1 MTHLPLAHAQAL
13 VQGALDAA
21 DAGGWRISVAVVD
34 QHGNLVA
41 FARHDGSTLAGVLS
55 SQSKAWTSAAT
66 GASTGALQPLTEP
79 GQPIYGLAYAGGP
92 DRPFTPIPGGLPIHT
107 ADGVLIGGIGIGGAP
122 EPADDEQIAAAA
134 AQKSAAR

>member
-1 MTHLPLAHAQAL
+1 MTHLTLAHAQAL

-34 QHGNLVA
+34 QHGNLTA

-55 SQSKAWTSAAT
+55 SQSKAWTAAAT

-79 GQPIYGLAYAGGP
+79 GQPIYGLAYAGAP

-122 EPADDEQIAAAA
+122 EPADDEQIAETA
-134 AQKSAAR
+134 KRSAAR